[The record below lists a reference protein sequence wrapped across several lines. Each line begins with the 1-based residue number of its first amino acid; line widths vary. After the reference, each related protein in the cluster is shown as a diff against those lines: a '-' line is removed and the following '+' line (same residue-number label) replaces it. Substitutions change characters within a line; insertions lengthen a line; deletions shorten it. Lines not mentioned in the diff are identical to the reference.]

1 MSKKN
6 GKTSMMKYTTASGKQ
21 FAQLLRTQLLMLD
34 GAMGTMIQKHKL
46 DEADFRGAR
55 FADHPSDL
63 KGNNDLLTL
72 TKPQI
77 IEDIHVQFLEAGAD
91 IIETNTFSC
100 TTISQADYAL
110 EPLVRELNIE
120 GARLARRAVER
131 VLEKDPERTL
141 FVAGSIGPTNR
152 TASISPDVNDPGFR
166 AVTFDDLV
174 AAYAEQAD
182 ALIEGGVDIL
192 LVETVFDTLN
202 AKAALYAIEEV
213 FEKTGERLP
222 VMVSVTITDKSGR
235 TLSGQTPTAFWY
247 SIEHANPISVG
258 INCALGAADMRPY
271 IEELS
276 EVAPCYISIYAN
288 AGLPNAFGEYDD
300 TPADM
305 AKIYN
310 DFAEH
315 GLANIWGGCCG
326 TTPDHIR
333 AMAGVVKNHAPRV
346 PPVPDNAPRFSG
358 LEPLRITPE
367 MNLVMVGERSN
378 ITGSPKF
385 ARLIREGNLEE
396 ALEIARHQVEN
407 GANLVDINMDE
418 GLIDSKAMM
427 VKFLNLVAAEP
438 DICRVPIMIDSS
450 KWEVIE
456 AGLKCVQGKA
466 IVNSISLK
474 EGEDV
479 FRGHARKIQRYGAG
493 MVVMAFDETGQ
504 ADTTERRIDIC
515 TRAYRILVD
524 ELGIDP
530 TDIIF
535 DPNVFPIGTGM
546 EEHRINAVSFFEAT
560 KVIRKTLPGVSVSG
574 GISNVS
580 FSFRGNN
587 RVREAIHAAFLYHG
601 MEAGLNM
608 GIVNPGMLE
617 VYDEVPEELMKLVED
632 VVLDRCDDATDKL
645 IEYAEQIKADGGGA
659 KKEAESAAWREGAVE
674 ERLSH
679 ALVKGITEYV
689 DEDVEE
695 ARQKYGRP
703 LKVIEGP
710 LMAGMGVVGELFG
723 SGKMFLPQVVKS
735 ARVMKK
741 AVAYLLPYLEAEKEG
756 QGSSSAGKILLATVK
771 GDVHDIGKNI
781 VGVVLACNNFEVRDI
796 GVMVPWETIL
806 KEAREWGADIIGL
819 SGLITPSLDEMVHVA
834 KEMEREG
841 MQDTPLIIG
850 GATTSKKH
858 TAVKI
863 APEFSGLAMHSLD
876 ASNAV
881 TTVQSILTGGE
892 TFRRAVAAEYEGIR
906 REHNAAT
913 QTREYLTLEQARD
926 NALEMDWSGYV
937 PPRPEFTGVR
947 EFSVQTEE
955 LVPYIDWT
963 PFFWTWE
970 LQGKYPAILENKG
983 ELGKRAGELFAD
995 AQTMLK
1001 KIIDEDLVRPRGAC
1015 GFFPA
1020 NRVGDSIEVYTDE
1033 SRTEVRDRLHFLRQ
1047 QMLKKDGT
1055 PNRSLAD
1062 FTAPKESGLADYVG
1076 AFAVTAGPAIGGMAD
1091 AYKADHDDYNAILVQ
1106 ALGDRLAEAFAEQMH
1121 KQARDAWGFGRDE
1134 NLSPDEMIN
1143 EKYRGIRPAA
1153 GYPACPDHTEK
1164 ITIFNLLDASVK
1176 TGIELTESMAMI
1188 PPSSVSGLYFSH
1200 PDSRYFPLGRIQ
1212 KDQAEDYAARKG
1224 WTVEKVEKW
1233 LAPNLG
1239 YSA

>member
-1 MSKKN
+1 MSDDFYTNAGGKRFAELLKN
-6 GKTSMMKYTTASGKQ
+6 Q
-21 FAQLLRTQLLMLD
+21 VLMLD

-46 DEADFRGAR
+46 EEADFRGDR

-72 TKPQI
+72 TKPQL
-77 IEDIHVQFLEAGAD
+77 IEDIHVEFLEAGAD

-100 TTISQADYAL
+100 TTISQADYGL
-110 EPLVRELNIE
+110 EPLVKELNLE
-120 GARLARRAVER
+120 AAKLTRNAVNR
-131 VLEKDPERTL
+131 VLEKDPTRTL

-152 TASISPDVNDPGFR
+152 TASISPDVNDPSYR

-174 AAYAEQAD
+174 AAYSEQAE
-182 ALIEGGVDIL
+182 ALIEGGVDVL
-192 LVETVFDTLN
+192 LVETIFDTLN
-202 AKAALYAIEEV
+202 AKAALYAIDEV
-213 FEKTGERLP
+213 FEKTGQRLP

-247 SIEHANPISVG
+247 SIEHAKPISVG

-271 IEELS
+271 IEELG

-288 AGLPNAFGEYDD
+288 AGLPNAFGGYDD
-300 TPADM
+300 SPDDM
-305 AKIYN
+305 AQIYN

-326 TTPDHIR
+326 TTPAHIR
-333 AMAGVVKNHAPRV
+333 AMADVVKKHPPRV
-346 PPVPDNAPRFSG
+346 PAKPDTAPHFSG

-367 MNLVMVGERSN
+367 MNLCMVGERAN

-396 ALEIARHQVEN
+396 ALQVARQQVET
-407 GANLVDINMDE
+407 GANMIDINMDE
-418 GLIDSKAMM
+418 GLIDSVAMM
-427 VKFLNLVAAEP
+427 VKFLNLVASEP

-456 AGLKCVQGKA
+456 AGLKCVQGKG
-466 IVNSISLK
+466 IVNSISMK
-474 EGEDV
+474 EGEDA
-479 FRGHARKIQRYGAG
+479 FREHARKIQRYGAG
-493 MVVMAFDETGQ
+493 MVVMAFDEKGQ
-504 ADTTERRIDIC
+504 ADTTARRIEIC
-515 TRAYRILVD
+515 TRAYNILVG

-535 DPNVFPIGTGM
+535 DPNVFPVGTGM
-546 EEHRINAVSFFEAT
+546 EEHRINATSFFEAA
-560 KVIRKTLPGVSVSG
+560 KVLRETLPGVSISG

-601 MEAGLNM
+601 MQAGLNM

-617 VYDEVPEELMKLVED
+617 VYDEVPADLMKAVED
-632 VVLDRCDDATDKL
+632 VVLNRTDDATERL
-645 IEYAEQIKADGGGA
+645 IEFAEQIKAVGGDA
-659 KKEAESAAWREGAVE
+659 KKEAEVQAWREGTVE

-679 ALVKGITEYV
+679 ALVKGIV
-689 DEDVEE
+689 DFIDVDVEE
-695 ARQKYGRP
+695 ARQQYDRP
-703 LKVIEGP
+703 LHVIEGP
-710 LMAGMGVVGELFG
+710 LMAGMGIVGDLFG

-741 AVAYLLPYLEAEKEG
+741 AVAYLLPYMDAEKEG
-756 QGSSSAGKILLATVK
+756 SESSSAGKVLMATVK

-781 VGVVLACNNFEVRDI
+781 VGVVLACNNFEVKDI

-806 KEAREWGADIIGL
+806 KEAKEWGADIIGL

-841 MQDTPLIIG
+841 LDIPLLVG

-863 APEFSGLAMHSLD
+863 MPEYSGLAMHTLD
-876 ASNAV
+876 ASKAV
-881 TTVQSILTGGE
+881 TVVQAILSGDE
-892 TFRRAVAAEYEGIR
+892 AFRKKVKFEYNAIREQHEAAQE
-906 REHNAAT
+906 
-913 QTREYLTLEQARD
+913 TREFQPLAKARA
-926 NALEMDWSGYV
+926 NAFAADWKGYV
-937 PPRPEFTGVR
+937 PPAPEFLGTQTV
-947 EFSVQTEE
+947 EVSVEE

-970 LQGKYPAILENKG
+970 LEGKYPAILEKP
-983 ELGKRAGELFAD
+983 EAQSLFDD
-995 AQTMLK
+995 AQAMLK
-1001 KIIDEDLVRPRGAC
+1001 QALAENWFEPKGVHA
-1015 GFFPA
+1015 FFPA
-1020 NRVGDSIEVYTDE
+1020 ARVGDSIEVYTDE
-1033 SRTEVRDRLHFLRQ
+1033 SRTKKLNTLNFLRQ
-1047 QMLKKDGT
+1047 QMIKKDDT

-1062 FTAPKESGLADYVG
+1062 FVAPKEASCADYIG
-1076 AFAVTAGPAIGGMAD
+1076 AFAVTTGPQVVAIAD
-1091 AYKADHDDYNAILVQ
+1091 RFKADHDDYNAILVQ
-1106 ALGDRLAEAFAEQMH
+1106 ALGDRLAEAFAEYLH
-1121 KQARDAWGFGRDE
+1121 AKARQDWGFGKEE
-1134 NLSPDEMIN
+1134 NLSPDEMVN
-1143 EKYRGIRPAA
+1143 EKYQGIRPAA

-1164 ITIFNLLDASVK
+1164 RTIFELLGATEK
-1176 TGIELTESMAMI
+1176 TGIELTESMAMT

-1200 PDSRYFPLGRIQ
+1200 PESRYFPLGRIN
-1212 KDQAEDYAARKG
+1212 KDQVADYAARKG
-1224 WTVEKVEKW
+1224 WTIQVAEKW
-1233 LAPNLG
+1233 LAPNIG
-1239 YSA
+1239 YNA

>member
-1 MSKKN
+1 MSK
-6 GKTSMMKYTTASGKQ
+6 TTHCIDYTTESGKQ
-21 FAQLLRTQLLMLD
+21 FAELLSQQVLMLD

-46 DEADFRGAR
+46 EEADFRGER

-72 TKPQI
+72 TKPQV
-77 IEDIHVQFLEAGAD
+77 IEDIHVEFLEAGAD

-100 TTISQADYAL
+100 TTISQADYDL

-120 GARLARRAVER
+120 GVKLARRAIDR
-131 VLEKDPERTL
+131 VLEKDPSRTL

-152 TASISPDVNDPGFR
+152 TTSISPDVNDPGFR
-166 AVTFDDLV
+166 AVTFDNLV
-174 AAYAEQAD
+174 DAYTEQVE

-202 AKAALYAIEEV
+202 AKASLFAIEEV
-213 FEKTGERLP
+213 FEKSGLRLP

-258 INCALGAADMRPY
+258 INCALGAEDMRPY

-305 AKIYN
+305 GKIYA

-333 AMAGVVKNHAPRV
+333 AMANAVKKHTPRV
-346 PPVPDNAPRFSG
+346 PPPRDTAPRFSG

-396 ALEIARHQVEN
+396 ALQIARQQVET

-418 GLIDSKAMM
+418 GLIDSEAMM
-427 VKFLNLVAAEP
+427 VKFLNLVASEP
-438 DICRVPIMIDSS
+438 DICRVPLMIDSS
-450 KWEVIE
+450 KWDVIE

-466 IVNSISLK
+466 IVNSISMK
-474 EGEDV
+474 EGEDL
-479 FRGHARKIQRYGAG
+479 FREHARKIQRYGAG
-493 MVVMAFDETGQ
+493 MVVMAFDEKGQ
-504 ADTTERRIDIC
+504 ADTTERRIEIC
-515 TRAYRILVD
+515 TRAYNILVH

-530 TDIIF
+530 TNIIF
-535 DPNVFPIGTGM
+535 DPNVFPVATGM
-546 EEHRINAVSFFEAT
+546 EEHRINATSFFAAT
-560 KVIRKTLPGVSVSG
+560 KVIRETLPGVSVSG

-617 VYDEVPEELMKLVED
+617 VYDEVPPELMRRVED
-632 VVLDRCDDATDKL
+632 VVLDRCDDATEKL
-645 IEYAEQIKADGGGA
+645 IEYAEQIKGEGGSA
-659 KKEAESAAWREGAVE
+659 KKEAETQAWREASVD

-679 ALVKGITEYV
+679 ALVKGIVEHI
-689 DEDVEE
+689 DNDVEE

-710 LMAGMGVVGELFG
+710 LMAGMGIVGELFG

-756 QGSSSAGKILLATVK
+756 QENTSAGKILLATVK

-781 VGVVLACNNFEVRDI
+781 VGVVLACNNFEIKDI

-841 MQDTPLIIG
+841 MQDIPLMVG

-892 TFRRAVAAEYEGIR
+892 AFRRAVRIEYEGIR
-906 REHNAAT
+906 NEHNANQQAKT
-913 QTREYLTLEQARD
+913 FLPLERARA
-926 NALEMDWSGYV
+926 NAFDGEWKGYV
-937 PPRPEFTGVR
+937 PPCPDFLGIRNIEL
-947 EFSVQTEE
+947 SVAD
-955 LVPYIDWT
+955 LVPFIDWT

-970 LQGKYPAILENKG
+970 LDGKYPAILEQEG
-983 ELGKRAGELFAD
+983 ELGKRASELFDD
-995 AQTMLK
+995 AQAMLTN
-1001 KIIDEDLVRPRGAC
+1001 IVDEQWFSPRGVQA
-1015 GFFPA
+1015 FFPA
-1020 NRVGDSIEVYTDE
+1020 ARVGDSIEVYTDE
-1033 SRTEVRDRLHFLRQ
+1033 SRTEKLNTLHFLRQ
-1047 QMLKKDGT
+1047 QMVKKDGT
-1055 PNRSLAD
+1055 PNRSLSD
-1062 FTAPKESGLADYVG
+1062 FIAPKDSCVADYIG
-1076 AFAVTAGPAIGGMAD
+1076 AFAVTAGPQVVEIAER
-1091 AYKADHDDYNAILVQ
+1091 YKAEHDDYNAILVQ
-1106 ALGDRLAEAFAEQMH
+1106 ALGDRIAEAFAEYLH
-1121 KQARDAWGFGRDE
+1121 KQTRDAWGYGKDE
-1134 NLSPDEMIN
+1134 TCSVEEMIK

-1164 ITIFNLLDASVK
+1164 ITIFELLDATRN
-1176 TGIELTESMAMI
+1176 TGIELTESMAMT

-1200 PDSRYFPLGRIQ
+1200 PESRYFPLGRIDR
-1212 KDQAEDYAARKG
+1212 DQVADYAQRKG

-1239 YSA
+1239 YQA

>member
-1 MSKKN
+1 MTE
-6 GKTSMMKYTTASGKQ
+6 KTISMEYTTASGQ
-21 FAQLLRTQLLMLD
+21 HFAELLSTQVLMLD

-46 DEADFRGAR
+46 EESDFRGDR
-55 FADHPSDL
+55 FGNHPSDL
-63 KGNNDLLTL
+63 KGNNDLLVITQPKL
-72 TKPQI
+72 
-77 IEDIHVQFLEAGAD
+77 IEDIHVEFLEAGAD
-91 IIETNTFSC
+91 IIETNTFSS
-100 TTISQADYAL
+100 TSISQADYNL
-110 EPLVRELNIE
+110 EPIVRELNLE
-120 GARLARRAVER
+120 ACKVARRAIDR
-131 VLEKDPERTL
+131 VLAKDPSRTL
-141 FVAGSIGPTNR
+141 FMAGSIGPTNR

-174 AAYAEQAD
+174 DSYSEQAE
-182 ALIEGGVDIL
+182 ALIEGGADVL

-202 AKAALYAIEEV
+202 AKAALFAIENL
-213 FEKTGERLP
+213 FEKTGTRLP
-222 VMVSVTITDKSGR
+222 IMVSVTITDQSGR
-235 TLSGQTPTAFWY
+235 TLSGQTPAAFWY

-258 INCALGAADMRPY
+258 INCALGAEDMRPY
-271 IEELS
+271 LEELG

-288 AGLPNAFGEYDD
+288 AGLPNAFGGYDES
-300 TPADM
+300 PADM

-310 DFAEH
+310 DYAEH

-333 AMAGVVKNHAPRV
+333 AMAEVVKKHPPRTRSTPAPS
-346 PPVPDNAPRFSG
+346 PHFSG

-385 ARLIREGNLEE
+385 ARLIREGNLDE
-396 ALEIARHQVEN
+396 ALQIARHQVET

-418 GLIDSKAMM
+418 GLIDSEAMM
-427 VKFLNLVAAEP
+427 VKFLNLVASEP

-456 AGLKCVQGKA
+456 AGLKCIQGKG

-474 EGEDV
+474 EGADL
-479 FRGHARKIQRYGAG
+479 FREHARKINRYGAG
-493 MVVMAFDETGQ
+493 MVVMAFDEKGQ
-504 ADTTERRIDIC
+504 ADTTERRIEIC
-515 TRAYRILVD
+515 TRAYNILVN
-524 ELGIDP
+524 EVGIDP

-546 EEHRINAVSFFEAT
+546 EEHHINATSFFEAT
-560 KVIRKTLPGVSVSG
+560 KVIRETLPGVSVSG

-617 VYDEVPEELMKLVED
+617 VYDEVPKELMGLVED
-632 VVLDRCDDATDKL
+632 VVLNRSDDATEKL
-645 IEYAEQIKADGGGA
+645 IEYAEVIKAEGGG
-659 KKEAESAAWREGAVE
+659 KKPVETQEWRNEPVE
-674 ERLSH
+674 ERLKH
-679 ALVKGITEYV
+679 ALVKGIV
-689 DEDVEE
+689 DHVDADVEE

-703 LKVIEGP
+703 IKVIEGP
-710 LMAGMGVVGELFG
+710 LMAGMDVVGDLFG

-741 AVAYLLPYLEAEKEG
+741 AVAYLLPYMDAEKEG
-756 QGSSSAGKILLATVK
+756 QESSSAGKVLMATVK

-781 VGVVLACNNFEVRDI
+781 VGVVLACNNFEVKDI

-834 KEMEREG
+834 KEMQREG
-841 MQDTPLIIG
+841 MEIPLLVG

-863 APEFSGLAMHSLD
+863 EPEYDAPAIHVLD
-876 ASNAV
+876 ASRAV
-881 TTVQSILTGGE
+881 TVVQALLSGDGGYRKAI
-892 TFRRAVAAEYEGIR
+892 TTEYEGIR
-906 REHNAAT
+906 RQHEET
-913 QTREYLTLEQARD
+913 QQKKEYLSIEKARS
-926 NALEMDWSGYV
+926 NATAIDWTSYA
-937 PPRPEFTGVR
+937 PPVPEFTGVR
-947 EFSVQTEE
+947 SIEIHVED
-955 LVPYIDWT
+955 LVPFIDWT
-963 PFFWTWE
+963 PYFWTWE
-970 LQGKYPAILENKG
+970 LEGKYPSILEKEG
-983 ELGKRAGELFAD
+983 EPGKRAREVFED
-995 AQTMLK
+995 AQAMLQQ
-1001 KIIDEDLVRPRGAC
+1001 IIDENLIQPRGVH

-1020 NRVGDSIEVYTDE
+1020 NRVDDSIEVYTDE
-1033 SRTEVRDRLHFLRQ
+1033 SRSTVLKNLHFLRQ
-1047 QMLKKDGT
+1047 QMFKKDGT

-1062 FTAPKESGLADYVG
+1062 FIAPKESGIADYIG
-1076 AFAVTAGPAIGGMAD
+1076 AFAVTAGPSVVQLAEQ
-1091 AYKADHDDYNAILVQ
+1091 YKADHDDYNAILVQ
-1106 ALGDRLAEAFAEQMH
+1106 AIGDRLAEAFAEYLH
-1121 KQARDAWGFGRDE
+1121 KQTRDAWGYGKGE
-1134 NLSPDEMIN
+1134 NLSNEEMIK

-1164 ITIFNLLDASVK
+1164 TTIFQLLEATEK
-1176 TGIELTESMAMI
+1176 TGIELTESMAMN

-1212 KDQAEDYAARKG
+1212 RDQVEEYAARKD
-1224 WTVEKVEKW
+1224 WPVEQVEKW

-1239 YSA
+1239 YNA

>member
-1 MSKKN
+1 MSDDFYTNAGGKRFAELLKN
-6 GKTSMMKYTTASGKQ
+6 Q
-21 FAQLLRTQLLMLD
+21 VLMLD

-46 DEADFRGAR
+46 EEADFRGDR

-72 TKPQI
+72 TKPQL
-77 IEDIHVQFLEAGAD
+77 IEDIHVEFLEAGAD

-100 TTISQADYAL
+100 TTISQADYGL
-110 EPLVRELNIE
+110 EPLVKELNLE
-120 GARLARRAVER
+120 AAKLTRNAVNR
-131 VLEKDPERTL
+131 VLEKDPTRTL

-152 TASISPDVNDPGFR
+152 TASISPDVNDPSYR

-174 AAYAEQAD
+174 AAYSEQAE
-182 ALIEGGVDIL
+182 ALIEGGVDVL
-192 LVETVFDTLN
+192 LVETIFDTLN
-202 AKAALYAIEEV
+202 AKAALYAIDEV
-213 FEKTGERLP
+213 FEKTGQRLP

-247 SIEHANPISVG
+247 SIEHAKPISVG

-271 IEELS
+271 IEELG

-288 AGLPNAFGEYDD
+288 AGLPNAFGGYDD
-300 TPADM
+300 SPDDM
-305 AKIYN
+305 AQIYN

-326 TTPDHIR
+326 TTPAHIR
-333 AMAGVVKNHAPRV
+333 AMADVVKKHPPRV
-346 PPVPDNAPRFSG
+346 PAKPDTAPHFSG

-367 MNLVMVGERSN
+367 MNLCMVGERAN

-396 ALEIARHQVEN
+396 ALQVARQQVET
-407 GANLVDINMDE
+407 GANMIDINMDE
-418 GLIDSKAMM
+418 GLIDSVAMM
-427 VKFLNLVAAEP
+427 VKFLNLVASEP

-456 AGLKCVQGKA
+456 AGLKCVQGKG
-466 IVNSISLK
+466 IVNSISMK
-474 EGEDV
+474 EGEDA
-479 FRGHARKIQRYGAG
+479 FREHARKIQRYGAG
-493 MVVMAFDETGQ
+493 MVVMAFDEKGQ
-504 ADTTERRIDIC
+504 ADTTARRIEIC
-515 TRAYRILVD
+515 TRAYNILVG

-535 DPNVFPIGTGM
+535 DPNVFPVGTGM
-546 EEHRINAVSFFEAT
+546 EEHRINATSFFEAA
-560 KVIRKTLPGVSVSG
+560 KVLRETLPGVSISG

-601 MEAGLNM
+601 MQAGLNM

-617 VYDEVPEELMKLVED
+617 VYDEVPADLMKAVED
-632 VVLDRCDDATDKL
+632 VVLNRTDDATERL
-645 IEYAEQIKADGGGA
+645 IEFAEQIKAVGGDA
-659 KKEAESAAWREGAVE
+659 KKEAEVQAWREGTVE

-679 ALVKGITEYV
+679 ALVKGIV
-689 DEDVEE
+689 DFIDVDVEE
-695 ARQKYGRP
+695 ARQQYDRP
-703 LKVIEGP
+703 LHVIEGP
-710 LMAGMGVVGELFG
+710 LMAGMGIVGDLFG

-741 AVAYLLPYLEAEKEG
+741 AVAYLLPYMDAEKEG
-756 QGSSSAGKILLATVK
+756 SESSSAGKVLMATVK

-781 VGVVLACNNFEVRDI
+781 VGVVLACNNFEVKDI

-806 KEAREWGADIIGL
+806 KEAKEWGADIIGL

-841 MQDTPLIIG
+841 LDIPLLVG

-863 APEFSGLAMHSLD
+863 MPEYSGLAMHTLD
-876 ASNAV
+876 ASKAV
-881 TTVQSILTGGE
+881 TVVQAILSGDE
-892 TFRRAVAAEYEGIR
+892 AFRKKVKFEYNAIREQHEAAQE
-906 REHNAAT
+906 
-913 QTREYLTLEQARD
+913 TREFQPLAKARA
-926 NALEMDWSGYV
+926 NAFAADWKGYV
-937 PPRPEFTGVR
+937 PPAPEFLGTQTV
-947 EFSVQTEE
+947 EVSVEE

-970 LQGKYPAILENKG
+970 LEGKYPAILEKP
-983 ELGKRAGELFAD
+983 EAQSLFDD
-995 AQTMLK
+995 AQAMLK
-1001 KIIDEDLVRPRGAC
+1001 QALAENWFEPKGVHA
-1015 GFFPA
+1015 FFPA
-1020 NRVGDSIEVYTDE
+1020 ARVGDSIEVYTDE
-1033 SRTEVRDRLHFLRQ
+1033 SRTKKLNTLNFLRQ
-1047 QMLKKDGT
+1047 QMIKKDDT

-1062 FTAPKESGLADYVG
+1062 FVAPKEASCADYIG
-1076 AFAVTAGPAIGGMAD
+1076 AFAVTTGPQVVAIAD
-1091 AYKADHDDYNAILVQ
+1091 RFKADHDDYNAILVQ
-1106 ALGDRLAEAFAEQMH
+1106 ALGDRLAEAFAEYLH
-1121 KQARDAWGFGRDE
+1121 AKARQDWGFGKEE
-1134 NLSPDEMIN
+1134 NLSPDEMVN
-1143 EKYRGIRPAA
+1143 EKYQGIRPAA

-1164 ITIFNLLDASVK
+1164 RTIFELLNATAK
-1176 TGIELTESMAMI
+1176 TGIELTESMAMT

-1200 PDSRYFPLGRIQ
+1200 PESRYFPLGRIN
-1212 KDQAEDYAARKG
+1212 KDQVVDYAARKG
-1224 WTVEKVEKW
+1224 WTIQVAEKW
-1233 LAPNLG
+1233 LAPNIG
-1239 YSA
+1239 YNA